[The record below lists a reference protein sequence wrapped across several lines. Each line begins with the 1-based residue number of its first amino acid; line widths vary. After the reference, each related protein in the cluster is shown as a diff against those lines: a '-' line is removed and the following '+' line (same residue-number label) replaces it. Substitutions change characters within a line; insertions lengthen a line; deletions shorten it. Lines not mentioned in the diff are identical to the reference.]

1 MAQLFYATSLPFL
14 SNACAKTTAV
24 SDSEDE
30 RLGKEGI
37 SACFPSFLQ
46 HPGENTQKYVGMI
59 KGMRQ

>member
-14 SNACAKTTAV
+14 SNACAKTIAV

-30 RLGKEGI
+30 RLGEEGI

-46 HPGENTQKYVGMI
+46 HPGEST
-59 KGMRQ
+59 